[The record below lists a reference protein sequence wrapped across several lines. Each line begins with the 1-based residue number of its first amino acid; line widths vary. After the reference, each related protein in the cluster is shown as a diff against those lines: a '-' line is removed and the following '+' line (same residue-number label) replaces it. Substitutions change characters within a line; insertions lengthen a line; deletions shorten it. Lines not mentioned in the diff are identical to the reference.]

1 MACHLILAVRPFDEG
16 KSRLAEVLSRKER
29 IALNFKFLYRT
40 FLVSLQIFPPEMI
53 TVVSRSDA
61 QLKAARIAGA
71 HALPEQGASLNDALR
86 QGARDAVDRGA
97 TAILSLSSDLPYL
110 EAADVQAMLETPA
123 DVVIATDSAKLGTN
137 ALLLRPAFVIPYRY
151 GAGSLAAHLAEAETA
166 GLTAAIV
173 ERPGIARDVD
183 TPADLNALRIERPQF
198 F

>member
-16 KSRLAEVLSRKER
+16 KSRLADVLTKKER

-40 FLVSLQIFPPEMI
+40 FLVSLQIFPPELI

-71 HALPEQGASLNDALR
+71 HALPEQGENLNDALR

-110 EAADVQAMLETPA
+110 EADDIRSILDSPA
-123 DVVIATDSAKLGTN
+123 DVVIATDVAGTGTN
-137 ALLLRPAFVIPYRY
+137 GLLLRPAFAIPYRY
-151 GAGSLAAHLAEAETA
+151 GTGSLAAHLAESAAA
-166 GLTAAIV
+166 GKAAAIIK
-173 ERPGIARDVD
+173 RPGIARDVD
-183 TPADLNALRIERPQF
+183 TPADLNALRIQRPQF